1 MMGVGV
7 NRKKVYIIDY
17 GISKIYRNKNGR
29 HIKEKTGKSFIGT
42 RRYAS
47 VNAHK
52 GIELSR
58 RDDLE
63 SLAYVLI
70 YLLKGSL
77 PWQNLEGNEQ

>member
-1 MMGVGV
+1 MGVGK
-7 NRKKVYIIDY
+7 NRKKAYLIDY
-17 GISKIYRNKNGR
+17 GISKIYRDKNGR
-29 HIKEKTGKSFIGT
+29 HIKEKSGKSFIGT
-42 RRYAS
+42 KRYAS

-70 YLLKGSL
+70 FLLKGNL
-77 PWQNLEGNEQ
+77 PWQNLEGDE